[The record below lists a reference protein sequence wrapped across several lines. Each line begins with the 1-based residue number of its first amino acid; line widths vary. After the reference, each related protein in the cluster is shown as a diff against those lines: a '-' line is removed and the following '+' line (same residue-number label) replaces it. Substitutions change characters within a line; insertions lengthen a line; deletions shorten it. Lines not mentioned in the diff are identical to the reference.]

1 MLTAKLFE
9 NEGSQAVELPQSCRV
24 TGNEVFVSK
33 IGDIVVLAPQ
43 NSHWIGFL
51 TSLNMFT
58 DDYMGNGRM
67 PILCQEREE
76 L

>member
-9 NEGSQAVELPQSCRV
+9 NEESQAVELPQSCRF

-33 IGDIVVLAPQ
+33 IGDIVVLTPQ

>member
-9 NEGSQAVELPQSCRV
+9 NEGSQAVQLPQSCRF

-58 DDYMGNGRM
+58 DDYMRNGRM

>member
-9 NEGSQAVELPQSCRV
+9 NEGSQAVQLPQSCRF

-58 DDYMGNGRM
+58 DDYMGTGRM

>member
-9 NEGSQAVELPQSCRV
+9 NEGSQAVELPQSCRF
-24 TGNEVFVSK
+24 TGNEVFVNK

>member
-9 NEGSQAVELPQSCRV
+9 NEGSQAVELPQSCRF

-43 NSHWIGFL
+43 NSHWVGFL
-51 TSLNMFT
+51 SSLNMFT
-58 DDYMGNGRM
+58 DDYMGTGRM

>member
-9 NEGSQAVELPQSCRV
+9 NEGSQAVELPQSCRF
-24 TGNEVFVSK
+24 TGSEVFVSK
-33 IGDIVVLAPQ
+33 IGDIVVLTPQ

>member
-9 NEGSQAVELPQSCRV
+9 NEGSQAVELPQRCRF

>member
-9 NEGSQAVELPQSCRV
+9 NEGSQAVELPQSCRF

-43 NSHWIGFL
+43 NSQWVGFL

>member
-9 NEGSQAVELPQSCRV
+9 NEGSQAVELPQSCRFTV
-24 TGNEVFVSK
+24 NEVFVSK

>member
-9 NEGSQAVELPQSCRV
+9 NEGSQAVELPQSCRF

-58 DDYMGNGRM
+58 DDYMGTGRM

>member
-9 NEGSQAVELPQSCRV
+9 NEGSQAVELPQSCRF

-51 TSLNMFT
+51 TSLQSKLLDNLL
-58 DDYMGNGRM
+58 GNW
-67 PILCQEREE
+67 IY
-76 L
+76 

>member
-9 NEGSQAVELPQSCRV
+9 NEGSQAVELPQSCRF

-58 DDYMGNGRM
+58 DAYMGNGRM

>member
-1 MLTAKLFE
+1 MLTAKLVE
-9 NEGSQAVELPQSCRV
+9 NEGSQAVELPQSCRF

>member
-9 NEGSQAVELPQSCRV
+9 NEGSQAVELPQSCRF

-43 NSHWIGFL
+43 NSHWVGFL
-51 TSLNMFT
+51 TSLTMFT

>member
-9 NEGSQAVELPQSCRV
+9 NEGSQAVELPQSYRF

>member
-9 NEGSQAVELPQSCRV
+9 NEGSQAVELPQSCRF

-43 NSHWIGFL
+43 NSEQNRRHC
-51 TSLNMFT
+51 SL
-58 DDYMGNGRM
+58 DS
-67 PILCQEREE
+67 PK
-76 L
+76 

>member
-9 NEGSQAVELPQSCRV
+9 NEGSQAVELPQSCPF